1 MSLKET
7 EVYLDNSA
15 TTPVL
20 PEIADKIRLVM
31 TDEFGN
37 PSSLH
42 SRGLA
47 AENLVTEA
55 RKNIS
60 QALGVREKEIFFT
73 SGGTE
78 SNNLALI
85 SAAMSRRRKGDHII
99 CSTIEHPSVL
109 EVVKYL
115 GQTGFKADY
124 CPVDSSGLVD
134 PQNLA
139 GLIRS
144 DTILISIMMVNNEI
158 GTIQPISNLVTVCK
172 EKNPNIIFH
181 SDCVQGVGKI
191 PVNPHKTGVDLLS
204 ISAHKF
210 HGPKGIGAL
219 YVKEGTLLKGL
230 MLGGGQ
236 ELGFR
241 SGTENVPGIVGFGMA
256 IKKALQNQDQTA
268 NKMKSLKEHL
278 LKLLDAYSLSYRING
293 PSLSAAAPHILNL
306 SIAGVRGEVLVR
318 CLEAEKIY
326 ISTGSA
332 CTSRKTRTSHVL
344 RAIGL
349 SDGQAEGS
357 IRISLSFLNTL
368 EDMEYLAKALHES
381 LKRFQPVKKG
391 TQGHY

>member
-1 MSLKET
+1 MSLNET

-20 PEIADKIRLVM
+20 EEIADKVHSVM
-31 TDEFGN
+31 LNEFGN

-42 SRGLA
+42 NKGLR

-60 QALGVREKEIFFT
+60 KALGVKEKEVFFT

-85 SAAMSRRRKGDHII
+85 GAAMSRRRKGNHII
-99 CSTIEHPSVL
+99 CSAMEHPSVL

-134 PQNLA
+134 PQTLA
-139 GLIRS
+139 GLVSS
-144 DTILISIMMVNNEI
+144 DTILISIMLVNNEI
-158 GTIQPISNLVTVCK
+158 GTIQPISNLVTACK

-191 PVNPHKTGVDLLS
+191 PVNPYKMGVDLLS
-204 ISAHKF
+204 LSAHKF

-219 YVKEGTLLKGL
+219 YVKEGTILKGL

-236 ELGFR
+236 ELGLR

-256 IKKALQNQDQTA
+256 LNKAMQNQDEA
-268 NKMKSLKEHL
+268 ACKMKALKEHL
-278 LKLLDAYSLSYRING
+278 LTILDAYSLSYKING
-293 PSLSAAAPHILNL
+293 PMLSEAAPHILNL
-306 SIAGVRGEVLVR
+306 SIAGARGEVLVR

-344 RAIGL
+344 KAIGL

-357 IRISLSFLNTL
+357 VRISLSVLNTL
-368 EDMEYLAKALHES
+368 EDMEYLAEALNVS
-381 LKRFQPVKKG
+381 MKRFIS
-391 TQGHY
+391 